1 MSIKTEI
8 GHIIKCSLN
17 KLNIEKEVIV
27 EIPKDKKNGD
37 YSTNI
42 ALTLTKDLG
51 KSPIDIANMIV
62 ENISDDKIERLEVVR
77 PGFINIFVSKKYL
90 LNRLNEIIDKG
101 RNYGKSNIGNNK
113 KLI

>member
-17 KLNIEKEVIV
+17 KLNIEKDVIV
-27 EIPKDKKNGD
+27 EIPKDKRNGD

-51 KSPIDIANMIV
+51 KNPMDIANMIV
-62 ENISDDKIERLEVVR
+62 ENISDDMIEKSEVVR
-77 PGFINIFVSKKYL
+77 PGFINIFI
-90 LNRLNEIIDKG
+90 N
-101 RNYGKSNIGNNK
+101 
-113 KLI
+113 